1 MDMNAAGVAG
11 GDFSV
16 WRALSSL
23 ALILGMMLAV
33 YYWLRRRGGVP
44 GASTRRMKVIERMPI
59 DARRS
64 LMLVRVDDRDVLIGL
79 SHEQITL
86 LQVTEKQVPDEA

>member
-1 MDMNAAGVAG
+1 MNVG
-11 GDFSV
+11 
-16 WRALSSL
+16 RALGSL
-23 ALILGMMLAV
+23 ALILGMMGSV

-44 GASTRRMKVIERMPI
+44 GASARRMRVVERMPI

-64 LMLVRVDDRDVLIGL
+64 LLLVRVDDREVLLGL

-86 LQVTEKQVPDEA
+86 LQVTGKKVPDEA